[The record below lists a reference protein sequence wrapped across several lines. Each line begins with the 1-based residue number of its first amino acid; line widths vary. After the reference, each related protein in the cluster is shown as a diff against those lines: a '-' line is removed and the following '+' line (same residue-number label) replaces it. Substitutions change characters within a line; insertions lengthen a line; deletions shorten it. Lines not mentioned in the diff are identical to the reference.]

1 LRGPHNLF
9 RFLAVAP
16 LAGFV
21 STNGLSPPQVEASR
35 PRSGFQSSVQGVQ
48 DIDFDV
54 LREFWPEVSR
64 KFNLPFRGSRET
76 ETAGKAAAIY

>member
-1 LRGPHNLF
+1 LRGAHHLF

-21 STNGLSPPQVEASR
+21 SANGLSAPQVEASR
-35 PRSGFQSSVQGVQ
+35 PQSGFQSSVQGVQ
-48 DIDFDV
+48 DIDSDV
-54 LREFWPEVSR
+54 LFWPEVSR

-76 ETAGKAAAIY
+76 ESTGKAAAIY